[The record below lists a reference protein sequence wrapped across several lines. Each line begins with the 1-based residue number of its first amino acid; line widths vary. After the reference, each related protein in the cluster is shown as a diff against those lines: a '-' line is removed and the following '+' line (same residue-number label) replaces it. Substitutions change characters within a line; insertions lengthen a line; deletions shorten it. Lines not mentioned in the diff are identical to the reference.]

1 MPDMEIAVERIL
13 KAIDNKEKIMI
24 YGDYDADGIT
34 SITVLKSYLEE
45 RGLEVSSYIPNRINE
60 GYGLNKK
67 AIEKIYNDG
76 YRLMITVDSWN
87 NRS

>member
-1 MPDMEIAVERIL
+1 
-13 KAIDNKEKIMI
+13 MI

-67 AIEKIYNDG
+67 Q
-76 YRLMITVDSWN
+76 
-87 NRS
+87 